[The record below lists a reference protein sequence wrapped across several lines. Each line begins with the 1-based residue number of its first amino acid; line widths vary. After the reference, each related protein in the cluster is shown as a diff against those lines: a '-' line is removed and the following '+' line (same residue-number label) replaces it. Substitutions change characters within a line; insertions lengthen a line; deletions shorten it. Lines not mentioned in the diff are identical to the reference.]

1 MTNKNI
7 YLYYKCKRRYWQE
20 ENERRSM
27 SKRVSLQKA
36 KYINLLWHLLYM
48 YIIIKDKYILY
59 KSGESVW
66 LPKENSILY
75 M

>member
-1 MTNKNI
+1 
-7 YLYYKCKRRYWQE
+7 
-20 ENERRSM
+20 M